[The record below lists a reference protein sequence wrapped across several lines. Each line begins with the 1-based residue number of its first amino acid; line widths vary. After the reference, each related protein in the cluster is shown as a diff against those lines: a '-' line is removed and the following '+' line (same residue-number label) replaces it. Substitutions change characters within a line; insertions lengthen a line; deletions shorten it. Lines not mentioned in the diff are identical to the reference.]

1 MPAIAKKTKNEYG
14 DNSLKSLKGP
24 DRVRK
29 RPAVIFGSDGIDGC
43 KHSVFEIL
51 SNSIDEAREGYGK
64 RIVITKYADKSIE
77 IIDNGR
83 GIPIDFNKNEDKYN
97 WHLAFCTLYA
107 GGKYDNNAEGDYTFA
122 LGLNGLGLCS
132 TQYAAEYMEVESD
145 NGTWNYKLRF
155 EKGYNVTEDCRLL
168 SSNDG
173 QGTLFAPKREPS
185 NADSTPERG
194 FVKSKSTGQ
203 RGTRIKWRPDTEVF
217 TDIDVDDE
225 YFSDVLRR
233 QSIVNDGVEFLYRSE
248 QAEGEFTE
256 SVFCYKNGIDDYLQE
271 IVGLDGITAPQ
282 SWGVTERQGR
292 DRDDKPDYKVR
303 LKVAFAFT
311 NGARTVE
318 HYHNSSWLEYGGSPD
333 KALRQAFVSQID
345 AYLKSTGKYNKGE
358 SKINFSDVEDC
369 LAFIS
374 SNFSTQTSYE
384 NQTKKAISNK
394 FIYETMTEWLKT
406 NLEVYFLE
414 NKDDAEK
421 IAGQIIVNKR
431 SRENAEKTRL
441 SLKKKLS
448 GGVDIANRVHKFV
461 DCRSKD
467 LAQRELYIVEG
478 DSALGAVKLARDAE
492 YQAVIP
498 VRGKILN
505 CLKSG
510 YDKIFKNEIIT
521 DIIKV
526 LGCGVEVKSR
536 SKDLSSF
543 NIDNLRWSKVVI
555 CTDADV
561 DGFQIRTL
569 ILTMLYC
576 LTPQL
581 ITQGY
586 VYIAESPLYE
596 INAAASK
603 GSKGGEETFFAYTE
617 KEKSRIMNELN
628 AAKGRKYT
636 IQRSKGLGEN
646 EPDMMSLTT
655 MNPETRRLIKVNP
668 TDVERTKE
676 MFDLLLGDNL
686 QGRKDFI
693 SEYGAQYL
701 EVADIS

>member
-1 MPAIAKKTKNEYG
+1 MQKNTKSDYG
-14 DNSLKSLKGP
+14 DHSLKALKGP

-29 RPAVIFGSDGIDGC
+29 RPAVIFGSDGIEGC

-64 RIVITKYADKSIE
+64 RITITRYADKSIE
-77 IIDNGR
+77 VCDNGR

-97 WHLAFCTLYA
+97 WYLAFCTLYA
-107 GGKYDNNAEGDYTFA
+107 GGKYDNNSGGDYSFA

-132 TQYAAEYMEVESD
+132 TQYAAEYMEVEAD
-145 NGTWNYKLRF
+145 NGTWNYKLSF
-155 EKGYNVTEDCRLL
+155 EKGFNVTLQKD
-168 SSNDG
+168 
-173 QGTLFAPKREPS
+173 
-185 NADSTPERG
+185 ERG
-194 FVKSKSTGQ
+194 FVKSKSSGKS
-203 RGTRIKWRPDTEVF
+203 GTRIKWRPDTDVF
-217 TDIDVDDE
+217 TDINIDDD
-225 YFSDVLRR
+225 YFNDILRR
-233 QSIVNDGVEFLYRSE
+233 QSIVNGGLEFLYR
-248 QAEGEFTE
+248 AENDDGGFVETIY
-256 SVFCYKNGIDDYLQE
+256 CYKNGIDDYLKE
-271 IVGLDGITAPQ
+271 ALGDAAAISALQ
-282 SWGVTERQGR
+282 SWEAERKGK
-292 DRDDKPDYKVR
+292 DRDDKDEYRVR
-303 LKVAFAFT
+303 LKCAFVFAH
-311 NGARTVE
+311 NPQPPLVE

-345 AYLKSTGKYNKGE
+345 AYMKQSGRYNKGE
-358 SKINFSDVEDC
+358 GKISFTDIEDC
-369 LAFIS
+369 LIFIS

-384 NQTKKAISNK
+384 NQTKKAVSNR
-394 FIYETMTEWLKT
+394 FIYEAMTDWLKS

-414 NKDDAEK
+414 NKTEA
-421 IAGQIIVNKR
+421 AQICEQILVNKR

-441 SLKKKLS
+441 NLKKKLA
-448 GGVDIANRVHKFV
+448 GNVDIANRVQKFV

-467 LAQRELYIVEG
+467 LTKRELYIVEG
-478 DSALGAVKLARDAE
+478 DSALGAVKLARNAE

-510 YDKIFKNEIIT
+510 YDKIFKNDIIT

-526 LGCGVEVKSR
+526 LGCGVEVKSKA
-536 SKDLSSF
+536 KDLSSF
-543 NIDNLRWSKVVI
+543 NIENLRWSKVII

-561 DGFQIRTL
+561 DGYQIRTL
-569 ILTMLYC
+569 ILTMLYR
-576 LTPQL
+576 LTPHL
-581 ITQGY
+581 ISDGY

-596 INAAASK
+596 INSK
-603 GSKGGEETFFAYTE
+603 DNTFFAYTE
-617 KEKSRIMNELN
+617 KEKARIIKNLEG
-628 AAKGRKYT
+628 KKYT

-655 MNPETRRLIKVNP
+655 MNPDTRRLIKVMP
-668 TDVERTKE
+668 TDMGHTKD

>member
-1 MPAIAKKTKNEYG
+1 MPKSDYG

-29 RPAVIFGSDGIDGC
+29 RPSVIFGSDEIEGC
-43 KHSVFEIL
+43 KHSIFEIL

-64 RIVITKYADKSIE
+64 RITVTKFADKSIE
-77 IIDNGR
+77 IADHGR

-97 WHLAFCTLYA
+97 WYLAFCTLYA
-107 GGKYDNNAEGDYTFA
+107 GGKYNNNSEAGDYSFA

-132 TQYAAEYMEVESD
+132 TQYAAEYMDVESD
-145 NGTWNYKLRF
+145 NGTWNYKLSF
-155 EKGYNVTEDCRLL
+155 EKGYNI
-168 SSNDG
+168 
-173 QGTLFAPKREPS
+173 TLQK
-185 NADSTPERG
+185 DERG
-194 FVKSKSTGQ
+194 FVKSKSSGN

-217 TDIDVDDE
+217 TDIDVGDD
-225 YFSDVLRR
+225 YFRDVLRR
-233 QSIVNDGVEFLYRSE
+233 QSIVNGGLEFFYRSE
-248 QAEGEFTE
+248 QEDGTFAEE
-256 SVFCYKNGIDDYLQE
+256 VHCYKNGIDDYLSE
-271 IVGLDGITAPQ
+271 ILGNPDSVNNEHNDENSENAENLPTILNWEA
-282 SWGVTERQGR
+282 ERKGK
-292 DRDDKPDYKVR
+292 DRDDKDEYKVR

-311 NGARTVE
+311 NRVKLIE

-345 AYLKSTGKYNKGE
+345 AFMKQSGKYNKGE
-358 SKINFSDVEDC
+358 NKISFVDIEEC
-369 LAFIS
+369 LVFIS

-394 FIYETMTEWLKT
+394 FIYESMTEWLKH

-414 NKDDAEK
+414 NKDEAAK
-421 IAGQIIVNKR
+421 ITEQILINKR

-441 SLKKKLS
+441 SLKKKFA
-448 GGVDIANRVHKFV
+448 GNIDIANRVHKFV

-467 LAQRELYIVEG
+467 LTRRELYIVEG

-521 DIIKV
+521 DLIKV
-526 LGCGVEVKSR
+526 LGCGVEVKASAYK
-536 SKDLSSF
+536 SKAKDLSNF
-543 NIDNLRWSKVVI
+543 DITNLRWSKVVI

-569 ILTMLYC
+569 ILTMLYR
-576 LTPQL
+576 LVPTL
-581 ITQGY
+581 IDEGF
-586 VYIAESPLYE
+586 VYIAESPLFE
-596 INAAASK
+596 IECR
-603 GSKGGEETFFAYTE
+603 GTTYFAYSERE
-617 KEKSRIMNELN
+617 KAEIIAGFNGVKH
-628 AAKGRKYT
+628 T

-646 EPDMMSLTT
+646 DPAMMWLTT
-655 MNPETRRLIKVNP
+655 MNPETRRLVKVLP
-668 TDVERTKE
+668 SEAEATAEA
-676 MFDLLLGDNL
+676 FDLFLGNNL
-686 QGRKDFI
+686 AGRKEFI
-693 SEYGAQYL
+693 SEHGHRYIDI
-701 EVADIS
+701 ADVS